1 MNTINGGVGLN
12 KYVLHIVAS
21 VICILLPAVGLLY
34 VLWDSNQPKI
44 GPVGDGIPNYPSIS
58 QWISIG
64 SSFILGVVNLP
75 LSIIRYR
82 QKAKEDNGQDR

>member
-21 VICILLPAVGLLY
+21 VVCILLPAVGLLY
-34 VLWDSNQPKI
+34 VLWDSHQPKI
-44 GPVGDGIPNYPSIS
+44 GPVGDGKPNYPSIS

-82 QKAKEDNGQDR
+82 QKAKEDIKS

>member
-1 MNTINGGVGLN
+1 MN

-44 GPVGDGIPNYPSIS
+44 GPLGDGIPNYPSIS